1 MIKLYDRSISTF
13 RENGKTIGLIG
24 LTIPLLLENT
34 DAPSA
39 FAFRG
44 GLDGTFYA
52 WVHLRV

>member
-13 RENGKTIGLIG
+13 RENGKTIGL
-24 LTIPLLLENT
+24 TIPLLLENI

-52 WVHLRV
+52 WMYLRV

>member
-24 LTIPLLLENT
+24 LIIPLLLEKI

-44 GLDGTFYA
+44 GLDGTFSA
-52 WVHLRV
+52 WMYLRV

>member
-1 MIKLYDRSISTF
+1 MINLYDRSISTF

-24 LTIPLLLENT
+24 LIIPLLLEKI

-52 WVHLRV
+52 SVHQRV

>member
-1 MIKLYDRSISTF
+1 MINLYDRSISTF

-24 LTIPLLLENT
+24 LIIPLLLEKI

>member
-24 LTIPLLLENT
+24 LIIPLLLEKI

-52 WVHLRV
+52 WMYLRV

>member
-24 LTIPLLLENT
+24 LIIPLLLEKI

>member
-24 LTIPLLLENT
+24 LTIPLLENT